1 MVKYDPQE
9 PGCEISTI
17 EHPKRGRGSL
27 PSDGF
32 GASSPWGQFSS
43 VVTGQSGMCLTSD
56 RETEAPRVGGNLE
69 LKHTIDRLPGLSEG
83 SDVIPGAVQS
93 RTQRQ
98 KSQKGGRRAL
108 RHEDSTAG
116 AGCEG
121 TTSQG
126 TWGPPD
132 PDKPQPTAGKERDS
146 LPQPCGT
153 EFWQQPNKL
162 GSRSVQKGRQPG

>member
-1 MVKYDPQE
+1 MVKHDPQE
-9 PGCEISTI
+9 PGCEISTTD
-17 EHPKRGRGSL
+17 HPKRGTGSL

-43 VVTGQSGMCLTSD
+43 VVTAQSGMCLTSD
-56 RETEAPRVGGNLE
+56 GETEAPRVGGNLE
-69 LKHTIDRLPGLSEG
+69 LKHTTTWIIRGVRCNPWGRSKQKTKAEESEG
-83 SDVIPGAVQS
+83 GQ
-93 RTQRQ
+93 
-98 KSQKGGRRAL
+98 RAL
-108 RHEDSTAG
+108 RHEDSTAS

-121 TTSQG
+121 ATSQG

-132 PDKPQPTAGKERDS
+132 SDKPQPTAGKERDS